1 MKDIFASLRIVNRA
15 LIRST
20 PKGRSNLALYS
31 KVLNLRVTVSATVIL
46 VSRRGRSRWRLLIT
60 VRTSAEDA
68 KDRGGWLDGW
78 TGPCSLRSLIQRS
91 KGIIRTGLER
101 NDLILRGSLLVA
113 LCQVTSTYAF
123 KSLRGNS
130 EEVESYL
137 GRKGLKN
144 EKKKEANRKREGK
157 W

>member
-1 MKDIFASLRIVNRA
+1 MDIFTSLRIVNRA

-46 VSRRGRSRWRLLIT
+46 VSRRRPIAMKVVDHCENLCRRCEGS
-60 VRTSAEDA
+60 
-68 KDRGGWLDGW
+68 WLDGW

-101 NDLILRGSLLVA
+101 NDLILRGSLLP
-113 LCQVTSTYAF
+113 YA
-123 KSLRGNS
+123 R
-130 EEVESYL
+130 
-137 GRKGLKN
+137 
-144 EKKKEANRKREGK
+144 
-157 W
+157 